1 MTCLNHRQSPTKCI
15 VHKIYSFILCS
26 NTFGHHHLSGWVGRV
41 VWVIKV
47 VWVVRHRRW
56 ISNTRLSQLSK
67 RIICSTVSHVGVRCY
82 LSLRSTSTSNGND
95 RDLNILFVLRVIIL
109 EESKNDVEQMGRECV
124 PHPIGTTSDIAWTWI
139 CLKITQFCGL
149 RSTPW
154 WIVRFPPFS
163 LITAPSNEGC
173 NKSHTYSR

>member
-1 MTCLNHRQSPTKCI
+1 MYCSQDLF
-15 VHKIYSFILCS
+15 FILCS
-26 NTFGHHHLSGWVGRV
+26 NTFGHHYLSGWVGRV
-41 VWVIKV
+41 VGVVKV

-67 RIICSTVSHVGVRCY
+67 RIICSTVSHVGVRRY
-82 LSLRSTSTSNGND
+82 LSVRSTSTSNGNA

-109 EESKNDVEQMGRECV
+109 EESKNDVEQISFWYGWGMR
-124 PHPIGTTSDIAWTWI
+124 TTSYRNNFRY
-139 CLKITQFCGL
+139 CLDVSMSQDYAIL
-149 RSTPW
+149 RATIDTLMDCSVP
-154 WIVRFPPFS
+154 PPFT